1 MWIWDSRTHQ
11 FIVAKALQKC
21 YPPFTN
27 MLKIH
32 QELFI
37 LGIQAPDRIFKDFT
51 NHYYNCTPNKYGYHF
66 GSVLKKINNE
76 IQLLNKMIIHPNT
89 IYHHSGIAP
98 FLVGIL
104 DTPLKSF
111 IFELGVVSH
120 YIADLHQPFHTD
132 GTDRFPDEVT
142 VHQIMEADT
151 RKHLDDFTLDLG
163 RRHKIKNPLE
173 YFTEQIY
180 SINNHYDTLIEN
192 YYLRK
197 GKVKPDRWENSYLII
212 QECMK
217 LATQNIANIYLSFE
231 KSNKI
236 FKSQIHHAKLIKK
249 VSNSLDLKN
258 NYYLKKYRS
267 GTVSIRKKRKVD

>member
-11 FIVAKALQKC
+11 FIVAEALTKC
-21 YPPFTN
+21 YQPFPN

-51 NHYYNCTPNKYGYHF
+51 NHYYNCTPNKYDHHF
-66 GSVLKKINNE
+66 GSVIKKIDKE
-76 IQLLNKMIIHPNT
+76 IQLLNKMVADPNT
-89 IYHHSGIAP
+89 IYYHSKIAP
-98 FLVGIL
+98 FLIGIL
-104 DTPLKSF
+104 DTPLKAF

-132 GTDRFPDEVT
+132 GKDKFPDEET

-163 RRHKIKNPLE
+163 RRHKITNPLE
-173 YFTEQIY
+173 YFTDQIHY
-180 SINNHYDTLIEN
+180 INKYYDELIDN

-197 GKVKPDRWENSYLII
+197 GKVKSDRWSNSFAII

-217 LATQNIANIYLSFE
+217 LAAENNANIFLSFE
-231 KSNKI
+231 RSNKI
-236 FKSQIHHAKLIKK
+236 FESQTHHAKLIKK
-249 VSNSLDLKN
+249 VSDSLDIKSK
-258 NYYLKKYRS
+258 YYLKKYPS
-267 GTVSIRKKRKVD
+267 GTISVRKKVD

>member
-11 FIVAKALQKC
+11 FIVAKALTKC
-21 YPPFTN
+21 YPPFAN

-51 NHYYNCTPNKYGYHF
+51 NHYYNCTPNKYDHHY
-66 GSVLKKINNE
+66 GSVIKKIDNE
-76 IQLLNKMIIHPNT
+76 IQLLNKMVADPDTIRFHP
-89 IYHHSGIAP
+89 GIAP
-98 FLVGIL
+98 FLAAIL
-104 DTPLKSF
+104 NTPLKAF

-132 GTDRFPDEVT
+132 GSDRFPDEET

-151 RKHLDDFTLDLG
+151 RKHLDNFTLDLG

-180 SINNHYDTLIEN
+180 HINKYYDKLIEY

-197 GKVKPDRWENSYLII
+197 GKVKPDRWGNSFTII
-212 QECMK
+212 QECMTI
-217 LATQNIANIYLSFE
+217 AAQNIANIYLSFE
-231 KSNKI
+231 RSNKI
-236 FKSQIHHAKLIKK
+236 FESQIHYAKLIKK
-249 VSNSLDLKN
+249 VSNSLDVKSK
-258 NYYLKKYRS
+258 YYLKKYAS
-267 GTVSIRKKRKVD
+267 GTVSIRKK